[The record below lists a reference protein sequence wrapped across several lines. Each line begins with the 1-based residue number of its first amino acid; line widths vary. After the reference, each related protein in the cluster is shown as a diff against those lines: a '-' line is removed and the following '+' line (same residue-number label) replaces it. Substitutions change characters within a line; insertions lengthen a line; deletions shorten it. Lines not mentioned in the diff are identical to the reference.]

1 MSKNKIVLGTTLFS
15 EITAI
20 DHLFKSIL
28 NKKLPDGMEIS
39 HFSILNYLS
48 NVDEEKTPAQIAK
61 TFNLTKGAI
70 TNTLHKLF
78 QVGYIHIRPDWN
90 DGRKKFINIS
100 QTGIKA
106 RDQALNNI
114 LPLLDEI
121 IDIVNPEKVALI
133 LPTLREIRILLNK
146 NK

>member
-1 MSKNKIVLGTTLFS
+1 MSKNKIFLSTTLFS
-15 EITAI
+15 EITSI

-28 NKKLPDGMEIS
+28 NKKLPVGMEIS

-48 NVDEEKTPAQIAK
+48 YVDEENTPAQIAK

-70 TNTLHKLF
+70 TNTLNKLS
-78 QVGYIHIRPDWN
+78 QSGYIHIRPDWD

-100 QTGIKA
+100 PSGVKA
-106 RDQALNNI
+106 KDQALNNI

-121 IDIVNPEKVALI
+121 MYIVNPEKIALI

-146 NK
+146 EK